1 MCVVM
6 NFSNGVGKSQLDEMR
21 VKVLLRKIPT
31 IYYPMIEGFLQGII
45 DGQYS
50 DIVNEA
56 RNG

>member
-6 NFSNGVGKSQLDEMR
+6 NFSEGAGKSKADEAR
-21 VKVLLRKIPT
+21 VKVLLRKIPSK
-31 IYYPMIEGFLQGII
+31 YYPMIEGFLQEII

>member
-6 NFSNGVGKSQLDEMR
+6 NFSKGVGKSKNNEMR
-21 VKVLLRKIPT
+21 VKVLFRKIPPK
-31 IYYPMIEGFLQGII
+31 YYPMIEGFLQGII

>member
-6 NFSNGVGKSQLDEMR
+6 NFSEGVGKSKADEAM
-21 VKVLLRKIPT
+21 VKVLLRKIPSK
-31 IYYPMIEGFLQGII
+31 YYPMIEGFLQGII

>member
-1 MCVVM
+1 MRGYE
-6 NFSNGVGKSQLDEMR
+6 FSKGVGKSQIDEMR

-31 IYYPMIEGFLQGII
+31 KYYPMIEGFLQGII